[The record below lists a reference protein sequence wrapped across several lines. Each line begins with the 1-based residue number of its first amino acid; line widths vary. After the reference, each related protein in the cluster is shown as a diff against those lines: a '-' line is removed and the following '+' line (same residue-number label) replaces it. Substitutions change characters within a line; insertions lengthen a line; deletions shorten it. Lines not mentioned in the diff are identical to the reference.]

1 MFNTLH
7 AVGVFVC
14 VLSAMT
20 AYYKFIYFFINSR
33 YLYSTSGRAVSGGV
47 KLSASKKLFAIA
59 YCIAVSLKL
68 LCGGLFT
75 VLVCLL

>member
-20 AYYKFIYFFINSR
+20 AYYKFIFFINSR

-59 YCIAVSLKL
+59 YCIAFGLKL